1 MDKFWIVCLVILG
14 AGCLWSV
21 KSAVDNREVIAGILS
36 HTLNVYRVRLKV
48 LEENCRRCKV
58 KVDGWESGTINCGD
72 GWTFPVSPYFREFDS
87 DEVTLVRVKQNG
99 HAYFD
104 ESSHWRIDWGCKF
117 MIYHNRVP
125 NSDRQYTEINALV
138 FDDKLISLGLER
150 LIAKVHRKT
159 GLPILLV
166 SRPTERIHLYYNN
179 RFICF
184 GDKSDMGYTAVLEM
198 IEHTDN

>member
-117 MIYHNRVP
+117 IYFISSYSHVLYPVIKYNQSCPINDTLLQNHYISWNRWKTSAP
-125 NSDRQYTEINALV
+125 GAIIRKNTEG
-138 FDDKLISLGLER
+138 S
-150 LIAKVHRKT
+150 
-159 GLPILLV
+159 
-166 SRPTERIHLYYNN
+166 
-179 RFICF
+179 
-184 GDKSDMGYTAVLEM
+184 
-198 IEHTDN
+198 